1 MSTVNVV
8 SPWIS
13 KFRSILNVLMSE
25 DVLNNPNRLRVLLEE
40 LLEVSS
46 GLREAL
52 LRVDTPSID
61 VMDAIRAT
69 QSVEEHVGA
78 ILSDY
83 GEFILSDKGHLWGDL
98 LRSLDEL
105 NSLLDRM
112 FPEGTLSHIE
122 SFVNAYYR
130 VGFTDN
136 WAVAVVHLTAVEI
149 AMNWRR
155 ESLRR
160 RGVSVDDFKVI
171 NIGGQ
176 NVSVPKKF
184 YERLDETLRLMETY
198 DGVQIKG
205 ILRTLPQSFWPLR
218 NQVVHMG
225 YSPTDDEIRLIVEW
239 SRKLVDLFRP

>member
-1 MSTVNVV
+1 MSTVDVG
-8 SPWIS
+8 SPWVS
-13 KFRSILNVLMSE
+13 KFRSLLNVLTRE
-25 DVLNNPNRLRVLLEE
+25 DVLNNPNHLRVLLEE

-52 LRVDTPSID
+52 LRVDTPSTD
-61 VMDAIRAT
+61 VMGAIRAT
-69 QSVEEHVGA
+69 QIVEGHVGA

-83 GEFILSDKGHLWGDL
+83 GEFILSGGGSLWGDL
-98 LRSLDEL
+98 LRSLNEL
-105 NSLLDRM
+105 NSLLDRI

-122 SFVNAYYR
+122 NFVNTYR
-130 VGFTDN
+130 HAGFTDN
-136 WAVAVVHLTAVEI
+136 WAVAVVHLTAIEI

-160 RGVSVDDFKVI
+160 KGASVNDFKVI

-198 DGVQIKG
+198 DGVEIKG
-205 ILRTLPQSFWPLR
+205 ILRTLPQSFWILR